1 MAKLRMQ
8 VERAGGERTFG
19 YTNVFHGVARIVSD
33 EGWRGIFRGAGARIA
48 FQVCECSSLRR
59 CVECVHSLT
68 DTTSVS

>member
-48 FQVCECSSLRR
+48 FQV
-59 CVECVHSLT
+59 
-68 DTTSVS
+68 